1 MNVLIAGDFCDRYRI
16 SDLIA
21 RGNYASLFDDIKYL
35 TEQADVSIINFEFP
49 IVLHAGV
56 PITKSGPT
64 LQGQPA
70 AVDAVKYA
78 GFNVCTLANN
88 HILDQG
94 TKCCIETRELL
105 ENAGIKTVGIGK
117 NSAEAATVLY
127 INQKEKGT
135 LAIVNCCEHEFSI
148 ATATTAGANPLNPI
162 QQYYNI
168 QEARTKADYVLV
180 IVHGGHEHYALPSPR
195 MKETYRFFIDA
206 GADAIINHH
215 QHCYSG
221 YEIYHGKPIFY
232 GLGNLLFDH
241 KSERHGPWNEGF
253 MVSLRLDKQTLPQF
267 ELYPYTQCNER
278 PSVIP
283 MNEAERIGEKY
294 IIPTL
299 GVWTKAEEVDFDTL
313 PDKFVIKCNH
323 NSGTGMY
330 ICKDKQQMDVQKVR
344 NGLRTGLQEDYFHH
358 NGEWPYKNIKP
369 RIIAEQYIEDK
380 KSHELYDY
388 KFFCFNGKVKLFKI
402 DFDRFTEHHANYYTP
417 TGEILPLVE
426 TAYPPQFD
434 RIISMPSTLPQMISL
449 AETLS
454 CGIPF
459 LRVDF
464 YTIGMD
470 IFFGELTF
478 FPTSGM
484 TPFEPKDW
492 DKKLGDMLILPTKN
506 K

>member
-1 MNVLIAGDFCDRYRI
+1 MHLLIAGDFCDRYRI

-56 PITKSGPT
+56 PIAKSGPT

-148 ATATTAGANPLNPI
+148 ATDTT
-162 QQYYNI
+162 
-168 QEARTKADYVLV
+168 
-180 IVHGGHEHYALPSPR
+180 
-195 MKETYRFFIDA
+195 A

-283 MNEAERIGEKY
+283 MNEAERKIFAERIDKLNQ
-294 IIPTL
+294 IISNEDQLNTTFETWAQKTSRNFLVPFQPYCTRTAKRL
-299 GVWTKAEEVDFDTL
+299 FVHGLL
-313 PDKFVIKCNH
+313 PSFITRKKRYQILNYLNCEAHLDK
-323 NSGTGMY
+323 
-330 ICKDKQQMDVQKVR
+330 
-344 NGLRTGLQEDYFHH
+344 LRTVV
-358 NGEWPYKNIKP
+358 
-369 RIIAEQYIEDK
+369 
-380 KSHELYDY
+380 S
-388 KFFCFNGKVKLFKI
+388 KLK
-402 DFDRFTEHHANYYTP
+402 
-417 TGEILPLVE
+417 
-426 TAYPPQFD
+426 
-434 RIISMPSTLPQMISL
+434 
-449 AETLS
+449 
-454 CGIPF
+454 
-459 LRVDF
+459 
-464 YTIGMD
+464 
-470 IFFGELTF
+470 
-478 FPTSGM
+478 
-484 TPFEPKDW
+484 
-492 DKKLGDMLILPTKN
+492 
-506 K
+506 

>member
-283 MNEAERIGEKY
+283 MNEA
-294 IIPTL
+294 
-299 GVWTKAEEVDFDTL
+299 
-313 PDKFVIKCNH
+313 
-323 NSGTGMY
+323 
-330 ICKDKQQMDVQKVR
+330 
-344 NGLRTGLQEDYFHH
+344 
-358 NGEWPYKNIKP
+358 
-369 RIIAEQYIEDK
+369 
-380 KSHELYDY
+380 
-388 KFFCFNGKVKLFKI
+388 
-402 DFDRFTEHHANYYTP
+402 
-417 TGEILPLVE
+417 
-426 TAYPPQFD
+426 
-434 RIISMPSTLPQMISL
+434 
-449 AETLS
+449 
-454 CGIPF
+454 
-459 LRVDF
+459 
-464 YTIGMD
+464 
-470 IFFGELTF
+470 
-478 FPTSGM
+478 
-484 TPFEPKDW
+484 
-492 DKKLGDMLILPTKN
+492 
-506 K
+506 

>member
-195 MKETYRFFIDA
+195 MKETYRFFIDT
-206 GADAIINHH
+206 GAISLFERRFH
-215 QHCYSG
+215 QFILSG
-221 YEIYHGKPIFY
+221 MEGQDRCPSARSKRIWKLLHKLIEYFKFLVYIDPERLENTLT
-232 GLGNLLFDH
+232 GLLDCLLFLLFRKEIQCFFNDFT
-241 KSERHGPWNEGF
+241 EFRGRIDP
-253 MVSLRLDKQTLPQF
+253 VSTADLIR
-267 ELYPYTQCNER
+267 
-278 PSVIP
+278 
-283 MNEAERIGEKY
+283 
-294 IIPTL
+294 
-299 GVWTKAEEVDFDTL
+299 
-313 PDKFVIKCNH
+313 
-323 NSGTGMY
+323 
-330 ICKDKQQMDVQKVR
+330 
-344 NGLRTGLQEDYFHH
+344 
-358 NGEWPYKNIKP
+358 
-369 RIIAEQYIEDK
+369 
-380 KSHELYDY
+380 
-388 KFFCFNGKVKLFKI
+388 
-402 DFDRFTEHHANYYTP
+402 DRFCQ
-417 TGEILPLVE
+417 L
-426 TAYPPQFD
+426 
-434 RIISMPSTLPQMISL
+434 L
-449 AETLS
+449 A
-454 CGIPF
+454 IRF
-459 LRVDF
+459 V
-464 YTIGMD
+464 
-470 IFFGELTF
+470 
-478 FPTSGM
+478 
-484 TPFEPKDW
+484 
-492 DKKLGDMLILPTKN
+492 
-506 K
+506 

>member
-1 MNVLIAGDFCDRYRI
+1 MHLLIAGDFCDRYRI

-56 PITKSGPT
+56 PIAKSGPT

-148 ATATTAGANPLNPI
+148 ATDTTAGANPLNPI

-221 YEIYHGKPIFY
+221 
-232 GLGNLLFDH
+232 
-241 KSERHGPWNEGF
+241 
-253 MVSLRLDKQTLPQF
+253 
-267 ELYPYTQCNER
+267 
-278 PSVIP
+278 
-283 MNEAERIGEKY
+283 
-294 IIPTL
+294 
-299 GVWTKAEEVDFDTL
+299 
-313 PDKFVIKCNH
+313 
-323 NSGTGMY
+323 
-330 ICKDKQQMDVQKVR
+330 
-344 NGLRTGLQEDYFHH
+344 
-358 NGEWPYKNIKP
+358 
-369 RIIAEQYIEDK
+369 
-380 KSHELYDY
+380 
-388 KFFCFNGKVKLFKI
+388 
-402 DFDRFTEHHANYYTP
+402 
-417 TGEILPLVE
+417 
-426 TAYPPQFD
+426 
-434 RIISMPSTLPQMISL
+434 
-449 AETLS
+449 
-454 CGIPF
+454 
-459 LRVDF
+459 
-464 YTIGMD
+464 
-470 IFFGELTF
+470 
-478 FPTSGM
+478 
-484 TPFEPKDW
+484 
-492 DKKLGDMLILPTKN
+492 
-506 K
+506 

>member
-253 MVSLRLDKQTLPQF
+253 MVSLRLDKQ
-267 ELYPYTQCNER
+267 
-278 PSVIP
+278 
-283 MNEAERIGEKY
+283 
-294 IIPTL
+294 
-299 GVWTKAEEVDFDTL
+299 
-313 PDKFVIKCNH
+313 
-323 NSGTGMY
+323 
-330 ICKDKQQMDVQKVR
+330 QMDVQKVR

>member
-283 MNEAERIGEKY
+283 MNEAERKIFAERIDKLNQ
-294 IIPTL
+294 IISNEDQLNTTFETWAQKTSRNFLVPFQPYCTRTAKRL
-299 GVWTKAEEVDFDTL
+299 FVHGLL
-313 PDKFVIKCNH
+313 PSFITRKKRYQILNYLNSEAHLDK
-323 NSGTGMY
+323 
-330 ICKDKQQMDVQKVR
+330 
-344 NGLRTGLQEDYFHH
+344 LRTVV
-358 NGEWPYKNIKP
+358 
-369 RIIAEQYIEDK
+369 
-380 KSHELYDY
+380 S
-388 KFFCFNGKVKLFKI
+388 KLK
-402 DFDRFTEHHANYYTP
+402 
-417 TGEILPLVE
+417 
-426 TAYPPQFD
+426 
-434 RIISMPSTLPQMISL
+434 
-449 AETLS
+449 
-454 CGIPF
+454 
-459 LRVDF
+459 
-464 YTIGMD
+464 
-470 IFFGELTF
+470 
-478 FPTSGM
+478 
-484 TPFEPKDW
+484 
-492 DKKLGDMLILPTKN
+492 
-506 K
+506 

>member
-1 MNVLIAGDFCDRYRI
+1 MEVHEEHLMVPEGVEVYEINGPYFFGIATKFEEIMSELGDRPKVRI
-16 SDLIA
+16 IRMRKVPFIDSTGIH
-21 RGNYASLFDDIKYL
+21 NL
-35 TEQADVSIINFEFP
+35 TNLCEMSKKENIH
-49 IVLHAGV
+49 IVL
-56 PITKSGPT
+56 ST

-283 MNEAERIGEKY
+283 MNEAERKIFAERIDKLNQ
-294 IIPTL
+294 IISNEDQLNTTFETWAQKTSRNFLVPFQPYCTRTAKRL
-299 GVWTKAEEVDFDTL
+299 FVHGLL
-313 PDKFVIKCNH
+313 PSFITRKKRYQILNYLNCEAHLDK
-323 NSGTGMY
+323 
-330 ICKDKQQMDVQKVR
+330 
-344 NGLRTGLQEDYFHH
+344 LRTVV
-358 NGEWPYKNIKP
+358 
-369 RIIAEQYIEDK
+369 
-380 KSHELYDY
+380 S
-388 KFFCFNGKVKLFKI
+388 KLK
-402 DFDRFTEHHANYYTP
+402 
-417 TGEILPLVE
+417 
-426 TAYPPQFD
+426 
-434 RIISMPSTLPQMISL
+434 
-449 AETLS
+449 
-454 CGIPF
+454 
-459 LRVDF
+459 
-464 YTIGMD
+464 
-470 IFFGELTF
+470 
-478 FPTSGM
+478 
-484 TPFEPKDW
+484 
-492 DKKLGDMLILPTKN
+492 
-506 K
+506 

>member
-168 QEARTKADYVLV
+168 QEAR
-180 IVHGGHEHYALPSPR
+180 
-195 MKETYRFFIDA
+195 
-206 GADAIINHH
+206 
-215 QHCYSG
+215 
-221 YEIYHGKPIFY
+221 
-232 GLGNLLFDH
+232 
-241 KSERHGPWNEGF
+241 
-253 MVSLRLDKQTLPQF
+253 
-267 ELYPYTQCNER
+267 
-278 PSVIP
+278 
-283 MNEAERIGEKY
+283 
-294 IIPTL
+294 
-299 GVWTKAEEVDFDTL
+299 TKAEEVDFDTL